1 MFFLFILVILTIL
14 GIAIYTSRIGVEIEN
29 LQIDTQKPKGQKIN
43 KESRIYIYLLIF
55 NKIKLYKKDIRNMD
69 KQNIKFQN
77 KDIDIKFFKD
87 RDIKIDYKQ
96 LLEKIDI
103 YFEKIDLNLQLST
116 EDAALTAIL
125 TGIISASFGIIL
137 KKPKYEVIPI
147 FSNKNFLKIKL
158 DCIFSVH
165 LMQYIYKLMS
175 NKIKDLGKENLN
187 KKGKSGIT
195 IIPISRVCF
204 GFAAGGS
211 EFSGETL
218 KEYNKKDKD
227 EEIEYK
233 LPFGGGAGAGISIH
247 PVAFL
252 VIEGN
257 NVKLMSVDHESCIDK
272 LLDYVPDLIQKMND
286 MFNKNLKQKEVRTN
300 KIINEMRNRN
310 SYTTTN
316 KPKSEEV
323 RGQEQKVA
331 DNEKMAMNNEEDR
344 FAEADGEI

>member
-1 MFFLFILVILTIL
+1 MSEHPIESLMMTTMSSIQNMVDVNTI
-14 GIAIYTSRIGVEIEN
+14 IGEPIE
-29 LQIDTQKPKGQKIN
+29 
-43 KESRIYIYLLIF
+43 S
-55 NKIKLYKKDIRNMD
+55 
-69 KQNIKFQN
+69 
-77 KDIDIKFFKD
+77 
-87 RDIKIDYKQ
+87 
-96 LLEKIDI
+96 
-103 YFEKIDLNLQLST
+103 
-116 EDAALTAIL
+116 
-125 TGIISASFGIIL
+125 
-137 KKPKYEVIPI
+137 
-147 FSNKNFLKIKL
+147 KN
-158 DCIFSVH
+158 
-165 LMQYIYKLMS
+165 
-175 NKIKDLGKENLN
+175 
-187 KKGKSGIT
+187 GIT

-316 KPKSEEV
+316 KSKSEEV
-323 RGQEQKVA
+323 RGQEQKVS
-331 DNEKMAMNNEEDR
+331 DNEKIVMNNEQDR

>member
-1 MFFLFILVILTIL
+1 MSEHPIESLMMTTMSSIQNMVDVNTI
-14 GIAIYTSRIGVEIEN
+14 IGEPIE
-29 LQIDTQKPKGQKIN
+29 
-43 KESRIYIYLLIF
+43 S
-55 NKIKLYKKDIRNMD
+55 
-69 KQNIKFQN
+69 
-77 KDIDIKFFKD
+77 
-87 RDIKIDYKQ
+87 
-96 LLEKIDI
+96 
-103 YFEKIDLNLQLST
+103 
-116 EDAALTAIL
+116 
-125 TGIISASFGIIL
+125 
-137 KKPKYEVIPI
+137 
-147 FSNKNFLKIKL
+147 
-158 DCIFSVH
+158 
-165 LMQYIYKLMS
+165 
-175 NKIKDLGKENLN
+175 
-187 KKGKSGIT
+187 KSGIT

-252 VIEGN
+252 VVEGS

-316 KPKSEEV
+316 KTKSEEV

-331 DNEKMAMNNEEDR
+331 DNEKIAMNNEEDR

>member
-1 MFFLFILVILTIL
+1 MSEHPIESLMMTTMSSIQNMVDVNTI
-14 GIAIYTSRIGVEIEN
+14 IGEPIE
-29 LQIDTQKPKGQKIN
+29 
-43 KESRIYIYLLIF
+43 S
-55 NKIKLYKKDIRNMD
+55 
-69 KQNIKFQN
+69 
-77 KDIDIKFFKD
+77 
-87 RDIKIDYKQ
+87 
-96 LLEKIDI
+96 
-103 YFEKIDLNLQLST
+103 
-116 EDAALTAIL
+116 
-125 TGIISASFGIIL
+125 
-137 KKPKYEVIPI
+137 
-147 FSNKNFLKIKL
+147 
-158 DCIFSVH
+158 
-165 LMQYIYKLMS
+165 
-175 NKIKDLGKENLN
+175 
-187 KKGKSGIT
+187 KSGIT

-252 VIEGN
+252 VVEGN

-316 KPKSEEV
+316 KSKSEEV
-323 RGQEQKVA
+323 RGQEQKVS
-331 DNEKMAMNNEEDR
+331 DNEKIAMNNEEDR

>member
-1 MFFLFILVILTIL
+1 MSEHPIESLMMTTMSSIQNMVDVNTI
-14 GIAIYTSRIGVEIEN
+14 IGEPIE
-29 LQIDTQKPKGQKIN
+29 
-43 KESRIYIYLLIF
+43 S
-55 NKIKLYKKDIRNMD
+55 
-69 KQNIKFQN
+69 
-77 KDIDIKFFKD
+77 
-87 RDIKIDYKQ
+87 
-96 LLEKIDI
+96 
-103 YFEKIDLNLQLST
+103 
-116 EDAALTAIL
+116 
-125 TGIISASFGIIL
+125 
-137 KKPKYEVIPI
+137 
-147 FSNKNFLKIKL
+147 
-158 DCIFSVH
+158 
-165 LMQYIYKLMS
+165 
-175 NKIKDLGKENLN
+175 
-187 KKGKSGIT
+187 KSGIT

-252 VIEGN
+252 VVEGN

-310 SYTTTN
+310 LYKTNN

-323 RGQEQKVA
+323 IGQEQKVA